1 MKRGLCTGACPLHR
15 GGPWATTCRSMT
27 NLMDDFKPTARWMVS
42 PSLDQ
47 HTYPPLALRKLPQFT
62 GPLLIRIRC
71 SDTSWKA
78 ALSMKV
84 QHEGALTHLCIIRK
98 NGQVTYTA
106 RQVAC
111 HLENNSRGKRS
122 PILQKRRGLT
132 LLYQHAGTL
141 RSESEMERNT
151 EVPASTRDESL
162 LHSTKCRGVSRGPS
176 KLHSIPDFSEA
187 L

>member
-1 MKRGLCTGACPLHR
+1 MVWKGFPAFPAHLRMRPVPRGNSRRATWV
-15 GGPWATTCRSMT
+15 GPQAERPR
-27 NLMDDFKPTARWMVS
+27 FRV
-42 PSLDQ
+42 
-47 HTYPPLALRKLPQFT
+47 
-62 GPLLIRIRC
+62 PLLRRTRGPDP
-71 SDTSWKA
+71 SSKA
-78 ALSMKV
+78 TLWVKA